1 VIRFHVTDD
10 DGAFAEALVSVTVVN
25 LRPKAK
31 MVPEVTTVMVGEEL
45 VIWSNGT
52 TDTESD
58 MALLLYSW
66 DVDTAV
72 DSDGDG
78 DARNDADH
86 LTSGFNP
93 LRHTYDT
100 PGTKIVRLTVSD
112 EGYTSSVEIEIVVQ
126 PGEKDLLGILGATA
140 GISNLLIVI
149 GLVVLGA
156 AVLGAITVLRK
167 GEEGE
172 AWVDEAFEEVDTEGV
187 SDDDLA
193 DDGAESDSSGSE
205 EE

>member
-1 VIRFHVTDD
+1 
-10 DGAFAEALVSVTVVN
+10 VVN

-58 MALLLYSW
+58 MALLLYTW

-126 PGEKDLLGILGATA
+126 PGEKDLLGMLGTTA
-140 GISNLLIVI
+140 GFSNLLIVI
-149 GLVVLGA
+149 GLIVLGA
-156 AVLGAITVLRK
+156 AVLGATTVLRK
-167 GEEGE
+167 GDEGE
-172 AWVDEAFEEVDTEGV
+172 AWVDGAFEEVDTDGV

-193 DDGAESDSSGSE
+193 DDGSGTAADNDAESDSSGSE

>member
-1 VIRFHVTDD
+1 
-10 DGAFAEALVSVTVVN
+10 
-25 LRPKAK
+25 
-31 MVPEVTTVMVGEEL
+31 
-45 VIWSNGT
+45 
-52 TDTESD
+52 